1 MKHGELNGLCPGPIP
16 RRSFLQI
23 GGAAAGGLGLS
34 SLLKARDLSA
44 SAGSI
49 AQDTS
54 VIFVWLPGG
63 APHMETYDM
72 KPDAPDT
79 HRGEFN
85 PIRTNVPGI
94 EVFELLP
101 MHAKCADKYNL
112 IRSVH
117 HTFSDHGGGHK
128 RFLTGRDPNEPTG
141 FVNDY
146 PCVGSMAFKAL
157 EGKRDTRGMP
167 GYMALGNGRVNG
179 INTFSFGSAYLGAE
193 TRPFAISADPSEKD
207 FKVENID
214 IDKSLADRLN
224 DRTSLLHNF
233 DRMRRDVDNS
243 GVFNS
248 MDLFNQRALSMMTSE
263 NVRDAFDLSKESQR
277 TRDRFS
283 NHNWGTRALLAR
295 RLVEAGANWVTVVM
309 ENPYG
314 DTGVPW
320 IDEGAYN
327 WDSHAVNAHIFKD
340 SKVRLPIY
348 DKVITA
354 MVEDLY
360 ERGLNKK
367 VMLVVTGE
375 FGRTPRISIG
385 KGTKTKVNQPGRDH
399 WPRAMSMLVSGGG
412 MRTGQVIGAT
422 DSKGEEPVERP
433 LSPNDLWATVYRHLG
448 IDYNIAFPDRAGRPM
463 PLLPYGSPIQELLP
477 AA

>member
-1 MKHGELNGLCPGPIP
+1 MKHGELNGLCPGPMP

-94 EVFELLP
+94 EVCELLP

-167 GYMALGNGRVNG
+167 EYMALGNGRVNG
-179 INTFSFGSAYLGAE
+179 IDTFSFGSAYLGAE
-193 TRPFAISADPSEKD
+193 THPFAISADPSEKD

-463 PLLPYGSPIQELLP
+463 PILPYGSPIQELLP